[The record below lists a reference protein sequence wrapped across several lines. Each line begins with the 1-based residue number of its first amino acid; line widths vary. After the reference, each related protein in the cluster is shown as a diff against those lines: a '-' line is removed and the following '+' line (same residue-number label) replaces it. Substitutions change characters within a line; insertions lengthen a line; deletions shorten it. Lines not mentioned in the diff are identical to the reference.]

1 MEKVIL
7 VKEDRIMKRFFI
19 FAVLTAVA
27 LTACNRDISPEQPKK
42 GVAFT
47 ATTECPTTKTAL
59 NKNGS
64 NYEVVWQNGDQ
75 ITVVDAASHVGIYST
90 TSTTT
95 KADFTFDSGT
105 EATSPDFKAYYPAT
119 VYNAGTPTLP
129 ATQNYVEDN
138 ISGSPMYAESSTES
152 LAFKNICGII
162 RLNISTSLGGKKV
175 RKIILSA
182 DQGMSGAI
190 TNASTLATDSY
201 VATVSGTD
209 GITLDCGE
217 SGVSIGSTAIPFH
230 IAVPQNTYSSLSVTV
245 IATDGEYQIRTA
257 NKNIAV
263 TRSSITDITLAF
275 NNMAAVGGLVH
286 YWPFTGN
293 AKDVVG
299 GIDATVSG
307 ATLTTDRFGNANR
320 AYYFDGNDKMIA
332 PGAAEFG
339 TSSFTANI
347 WVSSTQTSGS
357 GNLMRTDG
365 GYYNG
370 WLLRFNGGRIE
381 IWEGRNSNYAYVSST
396 SYADN
401 AWHMVTYVRD
411 VENKVGKLY
420 VDGNYV
426 GRYEMT
432 GSINNVSNELRF
444 GTYGDG
450 EYYTGKMDDARLY
463 NKALTEAEVLAL
475 YNDTDPY
482 LDLSETATANT
493 YIVSSPGKYKFKAT
507 VKGNGA
513 ADLSGISK
521 DTDPADIST
530 ASLVW
535 ATFNTAVAPVDG
547 ELIKDIKYSNGYVY
561 FSTGDTYKEGNA
573 LIAIKDASDKILW
586 SWHLWFETDNLVSLA
601 QTYPTSGYV
610 VMDRN
615 LGALTNCYAA
625 DNALDFGFAYQH
637 GRKDPFMMTASRT
650 SHTQLGVLGTY
661 TSSDGSSTV
670 ASSIERPTVVFGTDS
685 WGGNSDLWSAAS
697 KTIFD
702 PCPPGWHIAP
712 GNLVSGQWSLFTIPD
727 NDWSTYHGL
736 MFNGVAWYPA
746 TGDRWGAS
754 HNNTGT
760 TLRVW
765 ADISGCDIASDNG
778 STPHRDVS
786 NPGHGYNVRCVR
798 Q

>member
-1 MEKVIL
+1 MVKEIS
-7 VKEDRIMKRFFI
+7 VKEDKAMKRFI
-19 FAVLTAVA
+19 VITALA
-27 LTACNRDISPEQPKK
+27 AIAMTACNKDLNKEELQPGKD
-42 GVAFT
+42 VAFT
-47 ATTECPTTKTAL
+47 ATTESPATKTAL
-59 NKNGS
+59 NKNDS
-64 NYEVVWQNGDQ
+64 NYEVVWQSGDQ
-75 ITVVDAASHVGIYST
+75 ITVVDAASNVGVYST

-95 KADFTFDSGT
+95 KGDFTFESGT
-105 EATSPDFKAYYPAT
+105 EATTAPYTAYYPAEI
-119 VYNAGTPTLP
+119 YNSGTPTLP
-129 ATQNYVEDN
+129 ATQNYVEGN

-162 RLNISTSLGGKKV
+162 RLNVSTTQTGKKV
-175 RKIILSA
+175 RKIVLKA
-182 DQGMSGAI
+182 TQGMSGAF
-190 TNASTLATDSY
+190 TLSSNVASVT
-201 VATVSGTD
+201 GTE
-209 GITLDCGE
+209 GVTLDCGA
-217 SGVSIGSTAIPFH
+217 SGVEIGSTAKPFH
-230 IAVPQNTYSSLSVTV
+230 IAVPQNTYTSLSITVVT
-245 IATDGEYQIRTA
+245 TDGEVQARTS
-257 NKNIAV
+257 NTGIAV
-263 TRSSITDITLAF
+263 NRSSITDITLGFGSLASTTGSATINGGSTQGWVQLWAGGPKWAKF
-275 NNMAAVGGLVH
+275 NVGSTINSYAGVTEYTIPDVTGGHYSFKGRYDSTPDAEGTDDTANYLWGIEWSTPTKEQEQALLDNCTWEFCDGSTVQYEPGCTLKGWKVSGKDAGYTENSIFLPYSGINDQNYYGVSKVGERGVYWSSTAVGS
-286 YWPFTGN
+286 
-293 AKDVVG
+293 D
-299 GIDATVSG
+299 
-307 ATLTTDRFGNANR
+307 
-320 AYYFDGNDKMIA
+320 AYYLN
-332 PGAAEFG
+332 
-339 TSSFTANI
+339 
-347 WVSSTQTSGS
+347 
-357 GNLMRTDG
+357 
-365 GYYNG
+365 
-370 WLLRFNGGRIE
+370 
-381 IWEGRNSNYAYVSST
+381 EGQYGEKVMDHNKPHGCS
-396 SYADN
+396 
-401 AWHMVTYVRD
+401 VRAI
-411 VENKVGKLY
+411 
-420 VDGNYV
+420 YV
-426 GRYEMT
+426 GD
-432 GSINNVSNELRF
+432 V
-444 GTYGDG
+444 
-450 EYYTGKMDDARLY
+450 YT
-463 NKALTEAEVLAL
+463 
-475 YNDTDPY
+475 
-482 LDLSETATANT
+482 DLSETEAANC
-493 YIVSSPGKYKFKAT
+493 YLVPAAGMYKFKAT

-650 SHTQLGVLGTY
+650 SYTQLGVLGTY

>member
-1 MEKVIL
+1 MEKVIS
-7 VKEDRIMKRFFI
+7 VKEDKAMKRI
-19 FAVLTAVA
+19 IVITALAVIT
-27 LTACNRDISPEQPKK
+27 LTACNKDLNKEELQPGKD
-42 GVAFT
+42 VAFT
-47 ATTECPTTKTAL
+47 ATTESPATKTAL

-64 NYEVVWQNGDQ
+64 NYEVVWQSGDQ
-75 ITVVDAASHVGIYST
+75 ITVVDAASNVGVYST

-95 KADFTFDSGT
+95 KGDFTFESGT
-105 EATSPDFKAYYPAT
+105 EATTAPYKAYYPAEI
-119 VYNAGTPTLP
+119 YNSGTPTLP
-129 ATQNYVEDN
+129 AIQTYVEGN

-162 RLNISTSLGGKKV
+162 RLNVSTTQTGKKV
-175 RKIILSA
+175 RKIVLKA
-182 DQGMSGAI
+182 TQGMSGAF
-190 TNASTLATDSY
+190 TLSSNVASVT
-201 VATVSGTD
+201 GTE
-209 GITLDCGE
+209 GVTLDCGA
-217 SGVSIGSTAIPFH
+217 SGVEIGSTAKPFH
-230 IAVPQNTYSSLSVTV
+230 IAVPQNTYTSLSITVVT
-245 IATDGEYQIRTA
+245 TDGEMQTRTS
-257 NKNIAV
+257 NTGIAV
-263 TRSSITDITLAF
+263 NRSSITDITLGFGSLASTTGSATINGGSTQDWVQLWAGGPKWAKF
-275 NNMAAVGGLVH
+275 NVGSTINSYAGVTEYTIPDVTGGH
-286 YWPFTGN
+286 YSFKGRYDSSADAEGTDDTANYLW
-293 AKDVVG
+293 
-299 GIDATVSG
+299 GIEWATPTKEQEQALLDNCIWEFCDGSTVQYEPGCTLKGWKVSG
-307 ATLTTDRFGNANR
+307 KDAGYTENSIFLPYSGINDQNYYGVSKVGERGVFWSSTAGGSG
-320 AYYFDGNDKMIA
+320 AYYLN
-332 PGAAEFG
+332 
-339 TSSFTANI
+339 
-347 WVSSTQTSGS
+347 
-357 GNLMRTDG
+357 
-365 GYYNG
+365 
-370 WLLRFNGGRIE
+370 
-381 IWEGRNSNYAYVSST
+381 EGQYGESVMDHNKPHGCS
-396 SYADN
+396 
-401 AWHMVTYVRD
+401 VRAI
-411 VENKVGKLY
+411 
-420 VDGNYV
+420 YV
-426 GRYEMT
+426 GD
-432 GSINNVSNELRF
+432 V
-444 GTYGDG
+444 
-450 EYYTGKMDDARLY
+450 YT
-463 NKALTEAEVLAL
+463 
-475 YNDTDPY
+475 
-482 LDLSETATANT
+482 DLSETEAANC
-493 YIVSSPGKYKFKAT
+493 YLIPAAGMYKFKAT

-535 ATFNTAVAPVDG
+535 ATFNTAVAPADG

-573 LIAIKDASDKILW
+573 LIAIKDASNKILW

-650 SHTQLGVLGTY
+650 SYTQLGVLGTY

>member
-1 MEKVIL
+1 MKKLFVFIIAL
-7 VKEDRIMKRFFI
+7 SLGLFFSCSKEDANVTKENKATF
-19 FAVLTAVA
+19 
-27 LTACNRDISPEQPKK
+27 K
-42 GVAFT
+42 
-47 ATTECPTTKTAL
+47 ATTEAATKTAL
-59 NKNGS
+59 EEDGS
-64 NYEVVWQNGDQ
+64 VYKVVWQSGDE
-75 ITVVDAASHVGIYST
+75 IVVIDGNSYIGVYST
-90 TSTTT
+90 TSTTSH
-95 KADFTFDSGT
+95 AEFTYESGS
-105 EATSPDFKAYYPAT
+105 EAKDPDYRAMYPVAFFNSGYPAI
-119 VYNAGTPTLP
+119 P
-129 ATQNYVEDN
+129 ATQNYVEGN
-138 ISGSPMYAESSTES
+138 ISGSPMYAESSTEN

-162 RLNISTSLGGKKV
+162 RLNISTTVSGKKV
-175 RKIILSA
+175 RKIILGA
-182 DQGMSGAI
+182 DQGMSG
-190 TNASTLATDSY
+190 TVVNAATLVADGY
-201 VATVSGTD
+201 VAAVSGTE
-209 GITLDCGE
+209 GIVLDCGE
-217 SGVSIGSTAIPFH
+217 SGVEIGTAAKPFH
-230 IAVPQNTYSSLSVTV
+230 IAVPENNYSSLSITV
-245 IATDGEYQIRTA
+245 ITTDGEYQVRTA
-257 NKNIAV
+257 NKNIAI

-275 NNMAAVGGLVH
+275 NNMQSVGGLVH
-286 YWPFTGN
+286 YWPFDGN

-299 GIDATVSG
+299 GVDATVYG
-307 ATLTTDRFGNANR
+307 ATLTTDRFGNENG

-347 WVSSTQTSGS
+347 WVNSTQTYGS

-370 WLLRFNGGRIE
+370 WLLRFNGGRLE
-381 IWEGRNSNYAYVSST
+381 IWEGRTSNYAFVSGT
-396 SYADN
+396 SYADGN
-401 AWHMVTYVRD
+401 WHMVTFVRD

-420 VDGNYV
+420 VDGSYV
-426 GRYEMT
+426 GCYNMT
-432 GSINNVSNELRF
+432 GSINDVSNELRF

-450 EYYTGKMDDARLY
+450 EYYSGKMDDARLY
-463 NKALTEAEVLAL
+463 DKALNDAEVLAL

-482 LDLSETATANT
+482 IDLSKTEAANC
-493 YIVSSPGKYKFKAT
+493 YLVPKAGLYKFRADL
-507 VKGNGA
+507 KGNGL
-513 ADLSGISK
+513 ADLGGISK
-521 DTDPADIST
+521 DTDPADINT

-535 ATFNTAVAPVDG
+535 ATFNTTVAPADG
-547 ELIKDIKYSNGYVY
+547 ELIKNICYSNGYVY

-586 SWHLWFETDNLVSLA
+586 SWHLWFESDNLVSLA

-650 SHTQLGVLGTY
+650 TYTQLGVLGTY
-661 TSSDGSSTV
+661 TSSAGSSTV

-685 WGGNSDLWSAAS
+685 WGGNVNLWSSAS

-702 PCPPGWHIAP
+702 PCPPGWHVAP
-712 GNLVSGQWSLFTIPD
+712 GYLVSGQWSLFTIPD

-736 MFNGVAWYPA
+736 MFNGVAWWPA
-746 TGDRWGAS
+746 TGDRWGAN
-754 HNNTGT
+754 HNNTGVC
-760 TLRVW
+760 LRVW

-786 NPGHGYNVRCVR
+786 NPGHGYSVRCVR

>member
-1 MEKVIL
+1 MVKEIS
-7 VKEDRIMKRFFI
+7 VKEDKAMKRFI
-19 FAVLTAVA
+19 VITALA
-27 LTACNRDISPEQPKK
+27 AIAMTACNKDLNKEELQPGKD
-42 GVAFT
+42 VAFT
-47 ATTECPTTKTAL
+47 ATTESPATKTAL
-59 NKNGS
+59 NKNDS
-64 NYEVVWQNGDQ
+64 NYEVVWQSGDQ
-75 ITVVDAASHVGIYST
+75 ITVVDAASNVGVYST

-95 KADFTFDSGT
+95 KGDFTFESGT
-105 EATSPDFKAYYPAT
+105 EATTAPYTAYYPAEI
-119 VYNAGTPTLP
+119 YNSGTPTLP
-129 ATQNYVEDN
+129 ATQNYVEGN

-162 RLNISTSLGGKKV
+162 RLNVSTTQTGKKV
-175 RKIILSA
+175 RKIVLKA
-182 DQGMSGAI
+182 TQGMSGAF
-190 TNASTLATDSY
+190 TLSSNVASVT
-201 VATVSGTD
+201 GTE
-209 GITLDCGE
+209 GVTLDCGA
-217 SGVSIGSTAIPFH
+217 SGVEIGSTAKPFH
-230 IAVPQNTYSSLSVTV
+230 IAVPQNTYTSLSITVVT
-245 IATDGEYQIRTA
+245 TDGEVQARTS
-257 NKNIAV
+257 NTGIAV
-263 TRSSITDITLAF
+263 NRSSITDITLGFGSLASTTGSATINGGSTQGWVQLWAGGPKWAKF
-275 NNMAAVGGLVH
+275 NVGSTINSYAGVTEYTIPDVTGGHYSFKGRYDSTPDAEGTDDTANYLWGIEWSTPTKEQEQALLDNCTWEFCDGSTVQYEPGCTLKGWKVSGKDAGYTENSIFLPYSGINDQNYYGVSKVGERGVYWSSTAVGS
-286 YWPFTGN
+286 
-293 AKDVVG
+293 D
-299 GIDATVSG
+299 
-307 ATLTTDRFGNANR
+307 
-320 AYYFDGNDKMIA
+320 AYYLN
-332 PGAAEFG
+332 
-339 TSSFTANI
+339 
-347 WVSSTQTSGS
+347 
-357 GNLMRTDG
+357 
-365 GYYNG
+365 
-370 WLLRFNGGRIE
+370 
-381 IWEGRNSNYAYVSST
+381 EGQYGEKVMDHNKPHGCS
-396 SYADN
+396 
-401 AWHMVTYVRD
+401 VRAI
-411 VENKVGKLY
+411 
-420 VDGNYV
+420 YV
-426 GRYEMT
+426 GD
-432 GSINNVSNELRF
+432 V
-444 GTYGDG
+444 
-450 EYYTGKMDDARLY
+450 YT
-463 NKALTEAEVLAL
+463 
-475 YNDTDPY
+475 
-482 LDLSETATANT
+482 DLSETEAANC
-493 YIVSSPGKYKFKAT
+493 YLVPAAGMYKFKAT

>member
-507 VKGNGA
+507 VKGNGG
-513 ADLSGISK
+513 L
-521 DTDPADIST
+521 DPI
-530 ASLVW
+530 
-535 ATFNTAVAPVDG
+535 
-547 ELIKDIKYSNGYVY
+547 
-561 FSTGDTYKEGNA
+561 
-573 LIAIKDASDKILW
+573 
-586 SWHLWFETDNLVSLA
+586 
-601 QTYPTSGYV
+601 
-610 VMDRN
+610 
-615 LGALTNCYAA
+615 
-625 DNALDFGFAYQH
+625 
-637 GRKDPFMMTASRT
+637 
-650 SHTQLGVLGTY
+650 
-661 TSSDGSSTV
+661 
-670 ASSIERPTVVFGTDS
+670 
-685 WGGNSDLWSAAS
+685 
-697 KTIFD
+697 
-702 PCPPGWHIAP
+702 
-712 GNLVSGQWSLFTIPD
+712 
-727 NDWSTYHGL
+727 
-736 MFNGVAWYPA
+736 
-746 TGDRWGAS
+746 
-754 HNNTGT
+754 TGT
-760 TLRVW
+760 TATTIDPASIAGVKVLWEVQ
-765 ADISGCDIASDNG
+765 AQGQAIKHDGTNYDISYSDG
-778 STPHRDVS
+778 
-786 NPGHGYNVRCVR
+786 
-798 Q
+798 

>member
-507 VKGNGA
+507 VKGNGGLDPITGTTA
-513 ADLSGISK
+513 TTI
-521 DTDPADIST
+521 DPASIAGVKVLWEVQAQGQAIKHDGTNYDIS
-530 ASLVW
+530 
-535 ATFNTAVAPVDG
+535 
-547 ELIKDIKYSNGYVY
+547 YSDGYVY
-561 FSTGDTYKEGNA
+561 FSTPDTFVPGDCYVA
-573 LIAIKDASDKILW
+573 VYDASDNILW
-586 SWHLWFETDNLVSLA
+586 SWLIWATET
-601 QTYPTSGYV
+601 PV
-610 VMDRN
+610 VTVYDGISIMDRN
-615 LGALTNCYAA
+615 IGALSVNANTYAA
-625 DNALDFGFAYQH
+625 GFLYQW
-637 GRKDPFMMTASRT
+637 GRKDPFPAGTQYNRGTQYTFVPVVATAFSNEDIADGTTMAYSVEHPTTFIGPWNYESWLNAEQFTTTVWYSSGKTIYDPCPAGWRIPSKDELGKVFGSGVHLPGGGALNNGACSAYCNGGSAYYWSSTGESRT
-650 SHTQLGVLGTY
+650 S
-661 TSSDGSSTV
+661 
-670 ASSIERPTVVFGTDS
+670 A
-685 WGGNSDLWSAAS
+685 W
-697 KTIFD
+697 
-702 PCPPGWHIAP
+702 C
-712 GNLVSGQWSLFTIPD
+712 
-727 NDWSTYHGL
+727 YHGGL
-736 MFNGVAWYPA
+736 TN
-746 TGDRWGAS
+746 S
-754 HNNTGT
+754 HYDLRLT
-760 TLRVW
+760 T
-765 ADISGCDIASDNG
+765 AMS
-778 STPHRDVS
+778 
-786 NPGHGYNVRCVR
+786 VRPVGE
-798 Q
+798 